1 MVRGMEPLDRIR
13 VATLQYF
20 IRPVESFERFQEQ
33 VEGLV
38 ETASDYRCH
47 LVVFPE
53 YFTTQLL
60 MLGDYK
66 GPIRD
71 QVRELS
77 KQAPRFIALM
87 KGLAERHKLYI
98 VGGTIPVEDPKSG
111 SIRNRCHFFSPDGD
125 VGFQDKLHMT
135 RFEKEEWI
143 IEPGSR
149 LKIFDTD
156 FGKVAIT
163 ICYDVEFPEIARTAA
178 RAGASV
184 LIVPSCTDD
193 RQGFLRVRYCAHAR
207 AVENQMFVIHSSTVG
222 SLPMVPA
229 ISLNYGQA
237 SILTPS
243 DFAFSRD
250 GILAEGIPNQESMVI
265 GELNLKLIA
274 EQRASGTVLPL
285 LDSQKTAELL
295 SDVDLVSVIPA
306 EERYLVRNTEPTDF
320 EAIVALC
327 QATYPDSPSW
337 SPYQLK
343 SHRDIFPEGQMV
355 VVERATGAL
364 VGFAASLIID
374 RDGYDWGDPWRIFT
388 DNGMFTNH
396 DTEKGKTLYGAEVM
410 VHPEFQ
416 GTGAGTELYRARENL
431 ARKLGLRR
439 IRAGARLR
447 GYHQYGPNMPAED
460 YVKAVQQKKI
470 WDPTLSFQLN
480 RGFTVFRVVSNYLRH
495 DPESL
500 GHAAIIEWLNPEVV
514 IGAKS

>member
-1 MVRGMEPLDRIR
+1 MEKLDRIR
-13 VATLQYF
+13 VASLQYF
-20 IRPVESFERFQEQ
+20 IRPIENFEQFQEQ
-33 VEGLV
+33 VAGLV
-38 ETASDYRCH
+38 ETAADYKCH

-60 MLGDYK
+60 SLRTTR
-66 GPIRD
+66 GPIRE
-71 QVRELS
+71 QIQELS
-77 KQAPRFIALM
+77 KQAPRFVAFM
-87 KGLAERHKLYI
+87 TDLAVRHRLYI
-98 VGGTIPVEDPKSG
+98 VGGTIPVEDPRTG
-111 SIRNRCHFFSPDGD
+111 GVRNRCHFFSPDGD
-125 VGFQDKLHMT
+125 VGFQDKIHMT

-143 IEPGSR
+143 VEPGSR

-178 RAGASV
+178 RAGAAV

-193 RQGFLRVRYCAHAR
+193 RQGFLRVRYCAQAR

-229 ISLNYGQA
+229 VSLNYGQA

-250 GILAEGIPNQESMVI
+250 GILAEGIPNQETMVI
-265 GELNLKLIA
+265 GEMNLKLIE

-285 LDSQKTAELL
+285 LDSRKTSDLL
-295 SDVDLVSVIPA
+295 TDVDLVSVTPA
-306 EERYLVRNTEPTDF
+306 EERYLIRTTEPSDF
-320 EAIVALC
+320 EKIVELC
-327 QATYPDSPSW
+327 QAVYPESPSW
-337 SPYQLK
+337 SPVQLK

-355 VVERATGAL
+355 VEERATGKL
-364 VGFAASLIID
+364 VGFAASLIIYKND
-374 RDGYDWGDPWRIFT
+374 YDWATPWKIFT

-396 DTEKGKTLYGAEVM
+396 DPEKGKTLYGAEIM
-410 VHPEFQ
+410 VHPEYQ
-416 GTGAGTELYRARENL
+416 GTGAGTELYRARENM
-431 ARKLGLRR
+431 ARRLGLTR

-447 GYHQYGPNMPAED
+447 GYHQHSEKMSAVD
-460 YVKAVQQKKI
+460 YVKDVELKKI

-480 RGFTVFRVVSNYLRH
+480 RGFTVVQVVSNYLKY

-500 GHAAIIEWLNPEVV
+500 GFAAIIEWLNPDV
-514 IGAKS
+514 KK

>member
-1 MVRGMEPLDRIR
+1 MEKLDRIR
-13 VATLQYF
+13 VASLQYF
-20 IRPVESFERFQEQ
+20 IRPVATFEEFEAQ
-33 VEGLV
+33 VAGLV
-38 ETASDYRCH
+38 DTAADYKCH
-47 LVVFPE
+47 MVVFPE

-66 GPIRD
+66 RSISD
-71 QVRELS
+71 QVRDLC
-77 KQAPRFIALM
+77 KLAPRFVGFM
-87 KGLAERHKLYI
+87 TELAERHKLYI
-98 VGGTIPVEDPKSG
+98 VGGSIPVEDGKSG
-111 SIRNRCHFFSPDGD
+111 RVRNRCYFFSPDGD
-125 VGFQDKLHMT
+125 VGFQDKIHMT
-135 RFEKEEWI
+135 RFEKEEWF

-156 FGKVAIT
+156 FGKMAIT

-193 RQGFLRVRYCAHAR
+193 RQGFLRVRYCAQAR

-229 ISLNYGQA
+229 VSLNYGQA

-250 GILAEGIPNQESMVI
+250 GILAEGIPNQETMVI

-274 EQRASGTVLPL
+274 EQRDSGTVLPL
-285 LDSQKTAELL
+285 LDSRKTSELL
-295 SDVDLVSVIPA
+295 TDVDLVSVTPA
-306 EERYLVRNTEPTDF
+306 DERYRVRPTEARDF
-320 EAIVALC
+320 AAIVALC
-327 QATYPDSPSW
+327 EAVYPGSPSW
-337 SPYQLK
+337 SETQLQ
-343 SHRDIFPEGQMV
+343 SHRDMFPEGQMV
-355 VVERATGAL
+355 IEERSTDR
-364 VGFAASLIID
+364 VIGFAASLIID
-374 RDGYDWGDPWRIFT
+374 RDDYDWGTPWRIFT

-396 DTEKGKTLYGAEVM
+396 DPENGKTLYGAEIM

-416 GTGAGTELYRARENL
+416 GTGAGTELYRAREAL
-431 ARKLGLRR
+431 VRSLGLRR

-447 GYHQYGPNMPAED
+447 GYHLQSEKMTAEE
-460 YVKAVQQKKI
+460 YVRSVQLKKI

-480 RGFTVFRVVSNYLRH
+480 RGFHVVRVVSGYLRH

-500 GHAAIIEWLNPEVV
+500 GFAAIIEWQNPD
-514 IGAKS
+514 AKV